1 MFFEK
6 VEVVIV
12 KCAFTRY
19 FIVMV
24 ALCLI
29 VKLLEFLDSIH
40 EVRKALTL
48 LFVED

>member
-1 MFFEK
+1 MC
-6 VEVVIV
+6 IY
-12 KCAFTRY
+12 RILY
-19 FIVMV
+19 SDGSP
-24 ALCLI
+24 CLI